1 MLRFSVRGPDPAPLT
16 GPHPGVGTDRG
27 AVADPIPSPG
37 RGESMLSEEEATKIT
52 QVAAIVGLAVG
63 LLAVAV

>member
-1 MLRFSVRGPDPAPLT
+1 VDRNLRLQQG
-16 GPHPGVGTDRG
+16 
-27 AVADPIPSPG
+27 ADPVGRADPGTGEDPTPSPG
-37 RGESMLSEEEATKIT
+37 RGERMLSEQEATKIT

>member
-1 MLRFSVRGPDPAPLT
+1 MDRNLRLKQG
-16 GPHPGVGTDRG
+16 
-27 AVADPIPSPG
+27 ADPGGRADPGTGEDPTPSSG
-37 RGESMLSEEEATKIT
+37 RGERMLSEQEATKIT